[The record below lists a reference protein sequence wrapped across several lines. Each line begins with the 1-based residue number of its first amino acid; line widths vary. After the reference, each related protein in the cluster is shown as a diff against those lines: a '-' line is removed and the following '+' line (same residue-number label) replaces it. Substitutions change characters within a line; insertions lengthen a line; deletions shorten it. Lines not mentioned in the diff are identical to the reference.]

1 MRGMPQYQ
9 LPLPPRV
16 NGGDENIKTG
26 EITMKKITELLGKKI
41 LFFDGAM
48 GTMLQGSGLKAG
60 ELPELLNITSPGLI
74 TSVHKK
80 YYDAGCHIATV
91 NTFGANACKLRG
103 SGYSVEQVISA
114 AVECANAAREQSEG
128 CQEKFIAMDMGPVG
142 RLIEPMGDLSFDE
155 AYGLFSEM
163 AVCGEKA
170 GANLILIETMG
181 ATYEVKAAVLAA
193 KENTSLPV
201 FVTCA
206 FDASGKTF
214 TGADCEA
221 VAALLEGLRVDA
233 YGLNCGLGPDELY
246 PVIRQFSEI
255 SSLPLI
261 FNPNAGLPRQKDG
274 ATWFDVSP
282 EAFASSM
289 RKAAD
294 LGLSVMG
301 GCCGTTPAHIGA
313 MINLCRDV
321 PARQVSDKGITMVSS
336 YTHAVRIGKEPVIVG
351 ERINPTGKK
360 RFKEALRND
369 DISYILGEGISQQ
382 DAGAHILDVNVGIPG
397 IDEPSMLVKAVT
409 RLQAVIDLPLQI
421 DTSSVEAME
430 KAMRRYNGKPLIN
443 SVSGKE
449 ESMRAVFPLVQKY
462 GGTVVGLALDEEGIP
477 PTAEGRVAIAS
488 RIIATAA
495 EYGISRKDIVIDGLT
510 LTVSAEPESA
520 NVTLETLRRVKS
532 GLQVCTTLGV
542 SNISFGLPR
551 REVVNAAFYTCALCA
566 GLDCA
571 IINPKSE
578 AMMNSYYSYRALCGF
593 DPACADYIARY
604 SASADA
610 APAPAT
616 MSMTLKSAIIAGMSE
631 AAASAVRGR
640 LTADKPDDPM
650 EIIRNELIPALNEV
664 GDGFEK
670 GTVFLPQLLMSAE
683 AAKASFEVLKEVLA
697 GSGSDEKIGRVILA
711 TVKDDIHDIGKNIV
725 KVLLENY
732 RFEVIDL
739 GRDVPAETILD
750 NVLKYNVKAVGL
762 SALMTTTV
770 VRMEETI
777 RLLRDHVPDVKIFVG
792 GAVLTEDYA
801 MQIGADAYCR
811 DAMASVRYCQELFDN
826 R

>member
-1 MRGMPQYQ
+1 
-9 LPLPPRV
+9 
-16 NGGDENIKTG
+16 
-26 EITMKKITELLGKKI
+26 MKKITELLGKRI

-60 ELPELLNITSPGLI
+60 ELPELLNITNPALI
-74 TSVHKK
+74 TSIHKK
-80 YYDAGCHIATV
+80 YYDCGCNIATV
-91 NTFGANACKLRG
+91 NTFGANACKLKD
-103 SGYSVEQVISA
+103 SGYTPEEVITA
-114 AVECANAAREQSEG
+114 AINCAKAAREQSENTD
-128 CQEKFIAMDMGPVG
+128 EKFIAMDMGPIG
-142 RLIEPMGDLSFDE
+142 RLIEPMGDLGFDE

-163 AVCGEKA
+163 ASCGEKA
-170 GANLILIETMG
+170 GADLILIETMG

-193 KENTSLPV
+193 KENTSLPI

-246 PVIRQFSEI
+246 PVISRFSAI

-261 FNPNAGLPRQKDG
+261 FNPNAGLPKQKDG
-274 ATWFDVSP
+274 ATYFDVDP
-282 EAFASSM
+282 QAFAASM
-289 RKAAD
+289 QRAAE

-301 GCCGTTPAHIGA
+301 GCCGTTPAHMSEMIG
-313 MINLCRDV
+313 LCREL
-321 PARQVSDKGITMVSS
+321 PARQAADKRITFVSS
-336 YTHAVRIGKEPVIVG
+336 YTHAVRIGEEPLIVG

-360 RFKEALRND
+360 RFKEALKND
-369 DISYILGEGISQQ
+369 EISYILGEGIAQQ
-382 DAGAHILDVNVGIPG
+382 DAGAQILDVNVGMPG
-397 IDEPSMLVKAVT
+397 IDEPAMLVKAVT
-409 RLQAVIDLPLQI
+409 RLQGVIDLPLQI
-421 DTSSVEAME
+421 DTSNMAAME
-430 KAMRRYNGKPLIN
+430 QALRRYNGKPLIN

-449 ESMRAVFPLVQKY
+449 ESMRAVFPLVSKY
-462 GGTVVGLALDEEGIP
+462 GGTVVGLALDDSGIP
-477 PTAEGRVAIAS
+477 ATAEGRVAIA
-488 RIIATAA
+488 RKIIETAA
-495 EYGISRKDIVIDGLT
+495 EYGISRKDIIIDGLT
-510 LTVSAEPESA
+510 LTVSAEAESA
-520 NVTLETLRRVKS
+520 NVTLETLRRVKKEL
-532 GLQVCTTLGV
+532 GVCTTLGV
-542 SNISFGLPR
+542 SNISFGLPK
-551 REVVNAAFYTCALCA
+551 REIINAVFYTCALDA

-578 AMMNSYYSYRALCGF
+578 AMMNAYYSYRALCGY
-593 DPACADYIARY
+593 DAACGDYISRY
-604 SASADA
+604 SAMTETSAQK
-610 APAPAT
+610 PTET
-616 MSMTLKSAIIAGMSE
+616 MSLKSAIVAGLGDT
-631 AAASAVRGR
+631 AASIVREK
-640 LTADKPDDPM
+640 LTSGSMTDPM
-650 EIIRNELIPALNEV
+650 EIIKDELIPALNEV

-683 AAKASFEVLKEVLA
+683 AAKASFEVLKEQLA

-732 RFEVIDL
+732 RFDVLDL
-739 GRDVPAETILD
+739 GRDVPAETVLE
-750 NVLKYNVKAVGL
+750 NVRKHNIKAVGL

-777 RLLRDHVPDVKIFVG
+777 RLLRKEAPDVKIFVG

-811 DAMASVRYCQELFDN
+811 DAMASVRYCQKIFGCE
-826 R
+826 

>member
-1 MRGMPQYQ
+1 
-9 LPLPPRV
+9 
-16 NGGDENIKTG
+16 
-26 EITMKKITELLGKKI
+26 MKKITDLLGKKI

-60 ELPELLNITSPGLI
+60 DLPELLNITNPELI
-74 TSVHKK
+74 TSVHKQ
-80 YYDAGCHIATV
+80 YYDAGCNIATV
-91 NTFGANACKLRG
+91 NTFGANSCKLKD
-103 SGYSVEQVISA
+103 SGYSAQQVIDA
-114 AVECANAAREQSEG
+114 AIQCAKAARARYVDQD
-128 CQEKFIAMDMGPVG
+128 EKFIAMDIGPIG
-142 RLIEPMGDLSFDE
+142 RLIEPMGDLGFDE
-155 AYGLFSEM
+155 AYGLFAEM
-163 AVCGEKA
+163 ASCGEKA
-170 GANLILIETMG
+170 GADLILIETMG

-233 YGLNCGLGPDELY
+233 FGLNCGLGPDELY
-246 PVIRQFSEI
+246 PVISRFSGI

-261 FNPNAGLPRQKDG
+261 FNPNAGLPKQKDG
-274 ATWFDVSP
+274 VTYFDVNP
-282 EAFASSM
+282 DHFAQSM
-289 RKAAD
+289 QRAAQ

-301 GCCGTTPAHIGA
+301 GCCGTTPDHIRA
-313 MINLCRDV
+313 MIHLCKGI
-321 PARQVSDKGITMVSS
+321 PAQKAADKGITMVSS
-336 YTHAVRIGKEPVIVG
+336 YTHAVRIGKEPLIVG

-360 RFKEALRND
+360 RFKEALKND
-369 DISYILGEGISQQ
+369 EISYILGEGIAQQ
-382 DAGAHILDVNVGIPG
+382 DAGAHILDVNVGMPG

-409 RLQAVIDLPLQI
+409 KLQSVTDLPLQI
-421 DTSSVEAME
+421 DTSNIQAME
-430 KAMRRYNGKPLIN
+430 QALRRYNGKPLIN
-443 SVSGKE
+443 SVSGKD
-449 ESMRAVFPLVQKY
+449 ESMHAVFPLVRKY
-462 GGTVVGLALDEEGIP
+462 GGTVVGLTLDDSGIP
-477 PTAEGRVAIAS
+477 PTADGRVAIA
-488 RIIATAA
+488 RKIIETAA
-495 EYGISRKDIVIDGLT
+495 TYGISRKDIIIDGLT
-510 LTVSAEPESA
+510 LTVSAEPDSA

-532 GLQVCTTLGV
+532 ELGVCTTLGV

-551 REVVNAAFYTCALCA
+551 RETINSVFYTCALNA

-593 DPACADYIARY
+593 DPACGEYIARY
-604 SASADA
+604 NAVTDS
-610 APAPAT
+610 PAPKTNET
-616 MSMTLKSAIIAGMSE
+616 MSLKSAIIAGLGELS
-631 AAASAVRGR
+631 ASIVRNR
-640 LTADKPDDPM
+640 LTSGGQCDPM
-650 EIIRNELIPALNEV
+650 EIIKDELIPALNEV

-683 AAKASFEVLKEVLA
+683 AAKASFDVLKEVLA
-697 GSGSDEKIGRVILA
+697 GSGSDEKIGKVILA

-739 GRDVPAETILD
+739 GRDVPAET
-750 NVLKYNVKAVGL
+750 VLENAKKHNIKAVGL

-777 RLLRDHVPDVKIFVG
+777 RLLRKEAPDVKIFVG
-792 GAVLTEDYA
+792 GAVLTEEYA

-811 DAMASVRYCQELFDN
+811 DAMASVRYCQNVFNAE
-826 R
+826 

>member
-1 MRGMPQYQ
+1 
-9 LPLPPRV
+9 
-16 NGGDENIKTG
+16 
-26 EITMKKITELLGKKI
+26 MKKITELLGKRI

-60 ELPELLNITSPGLI
+60 ELPELLNVTHPELI
-74 TSVHKK
+74 TSIHKK
-80 YYDAGCHIATV
+80 YYDAGCNIATV
-91 NTFGANACKLRG
+91 NTFGANSYKLKD
-103 SGYSVEQVISA
+103 SGYLPEQVISA
-114 AVECANAAREQSEG
+114 AIGCAKAAREQSANSDD
-128 CQEKFIAMDMGPVG
+128 KFIAMDMGPIG

-155 AYGLFSEM
+155 AYGLFAEM
-163 AVCGEKA
+163 AACGEKA
-170 GANLILIETMG
+170 GADLILIETMG

-201 FVTCA
+201 FVTFA

-221 VAALLEGLRVDA
+221 VAAMLEGLRVDA

-246 PVIRQFSEI
+246 PVISQFSEI

-261 FNPNAGLPRQKDG
+261 FNPNAGLPKQKDG
-274 ATWFDVSP
+274 VTYFDVDP
-282 EAFASSM
+282 EAFAASM
-289 RKAAD
+289 QKAAG

-301 GCCGTTPAHIGA
+301 GCCGTTPEHMSA
-313 MINLCRDV
+313 MIRLCRDI
-321 PARQVSDKGITMVSS
+321 PARRPADKGITMVSS
-336 YTHAVRIGKEPVIVG
+336 YTHAVRIGQEPLIVG

-369 DISYILGEGISQQ
+369 EISYILGEGIAQQ
-382 DAGAHILDVNVGIPG
+382 DAGAQILDVNVGMPG
-397 IDEPSMLVKAVT
+397 IDEPAMLVKAVT

-421 DTSSVEAME
+421 DTSNTEAME
-430 KAMRRYNGKPLIN
+430 QALRRYNGKPLIN

-449 ESMRAVFPLVQKY
+449 ESMRAVFSLVSKY
-462 GGTVVGLALDEEGIP
+462 GGTVVGLALDDSGIP
-477 PTAEGRVAIAS
+477 STSEGRVAIA
-488 RIIATAA
+488 RKIIETAA
-495 EYGISRKDIVIDGLT
+495 EYGISRKDIIIDGLT

-520 NVTLETLRRVKS
+520 NVTLETLRRVKKEL
-532 GLQVCTTLGV
+532 GVCTTLGV
-542 SNISFGLPR
+542 SNISFGLPK
-551 REVVNAAFYTCALCA
+551 REIINAVFYTCALNA

-578 AMMNSYYSYRALCGF
+578 AMMNAYYSYRALCGF
-593 DPACADYIARY
+593 DTACGQYIARY
-604 SASADA
+604 SV
-610 APAPAT
+610 
-616 MSMTLKSAIIAGMSE
+616 MTE
-631 AAASAVRGR
+631 AAAPKTAETISLKAAIVSGLSDVSASIVRDK
-640 LTADKPDDPM
+640 LTSGDIADPM
-650 EIIRNELIPALNEV
+650 EIIKDELIPALNEV

-683 AAKASFEVLKEVLA
+683 AAKASFEVLKELLA
-697 GSGSDEKIGRVILA
+697 GSGSNEKIGRVILA

-732 RFEVIDL
+732 RFEVLDL
-739 GRDVPAETILD
+739 GRDVPAETVLE
-750 NVLKYNVKAVGL
+750 NVQKYNIKAVGL

-777 RLLRDHVPDVKIFVG
+777 RLLRKEVPHVKIFVG

-811 DAMASVRYCQELFDN
+811 DAMASVRYCQKIFGAE
-826 R
+826 

>member
-1 MRGMPQYQ
+1 
-9 LPLPPRV
+9 
-16 NGGDENIKTG
+16 
-26 EITMKKITELLGKKI
+26 MKKITELLGKRI

-60 ELPELLNITSPGLI
+60 ELPELLNVTHPELI
-74 TSVHKK
+74 TSIHKK
-80 YYDAGCHIATV
+80 YYDAGCNIATV
-91 NTFGANACKLRG
+91 NTFGANSYKLKD
-103 SGYSVEQVISA
+103 SGYLPEQVISA
-114 AVECANAAREQSEG
+114 AIGCAKAAREQSANSDD
-128 CQEKFIAMDMGPVG
+128 KFIAMDMGPIG

-155 AYGLFSEM
+155 AYGLFAEM
-163 AVCGEKA
+163 AACGEKA
-170 GANLILIETMG
+170 GADLILIETMG

-201 FVTCA
+201 FVTFA

-221 VAALLEGLRVDA
+221 VAAMLEGLRVDA

-246 PVIRQFSEI
+246 PVISQFSEI

-261 FNPNAGLPRQKDG
+261 FNPNAGLPKQKDG
-274 ATWFDVSP
+274 VTYFDVDP
-282 EAFASSM
+282 EAFAASM
-289 RKAAD
+289 QKAAG

-301 GCCGTTPAHIGA
+301 GCCGTTPEHMSA
-313 MINLCRDV
+313 MIRLCRDI
-321 PARQVSDKGITMVSS
+321 PARRPADKGITMVSS
-336 YTHAVRIGKEPVIVG
+336 YTHAVRIGQEPLIVG

-369 DISYILGEGISQQ
+369 EISYILGEGIAQQ
-382 DAGAHILDVNVGIPG
+382 DAGAQILDVNVGMPG
-397 IDEPSMLVKAVT
+397 IDEPAMLVKAVT

-421 DTSSVEAME
+421 DTSNTEAME
-430 KAMRRYNGKPLIN
+430 QALRRYNGKPLIN

-449 ESMRAVFPLVQKY
+449 ESMRAVFPLVSKY
-462 GGTVVGLALDEEGIP
+462 GGTVVGLALDDSGIP
-477 PTAEGRVAIAS
+477 STAEGRVAIA
-488 RIIATAA
+488 RKIIETAA
-495 EYGISRKDIVIDGLT
+495 EYGISRKDIIIDGLT

-520 NVTLETLRRVKS
+520 NVTLETLRKVKKEL
-532 GLQVCTTLGV
+532 GVCTTLGV
-542 SNISFGLPR
+542 SNISFGLPK
-551 REVVNAAFYTCALCA
+551 REIINSVFYTCALNA

-578 AMMNSYYSYRALCGF
+578 AMMNAYYSYRALCGF
-593 DPACADYIARY
+593 DTACGQYIARY
-604 SASADA
+604 SV
-610 APAPAT
+610 
-616 MSMTLKSAIIAGMSE
+616 MTE
-631 AAASAVRGR
+631 AAAPKTAETISLKAAIISGLSDVSASIVRDK
-640 LTADKPDDPM
+640 LTSGNIADPM
-650 EIIRNELIPALNEV
+650 EIIKDELIPALNEV

-683 AAKASFEVLKEVLA
+683 AAKASFEVLKELLA
-697 GSGSDEKIGRVILA
+697 GSGSNEKIGRVILA

-732 RFEVIDL
+732 RFEVLDL
-739 GRDVPAETILD
+739 GRDVPAETVLE
-750 NVLKYNVKAVGL
+750 NVQKYNIKAVGL

-777 RLLRDHVPDVKIFVG
+777 RLLRKEVPDVKIFVG

-811 DAMASVRYCQELFDN
+811 DAMASVRYCQKIFGAE
-826 R
+826 

>member
-1 MRGMPQYQ
+1 MK
-9 LPLPPRV
+9 
-16 NGGDENIKTG
+16 NITD
-26 EITMKKITELLGKKI
+26 LLGKQM

-48 GTMLQGSGLKAG
+48 GTMLQVSGLKPG
-60 ELPELLNITSPGLI
+60 ELPELLNLSHPDLI
-74 TSVHKK
+74 TSIHKA
-80 YYDAGCHIATV
+80 YYDCGCHIATV
-91 NTFGANACKLRG
+91 NTFGANACKLRET
-103 SGYSVEQVISA
+103 GYSPEQVISA
-114 AVECANAAREQSEG
+114 AVSCAKAARSLSDNPD
-128 CQEKFIAMDMGPVG
+128 EKFVAMDMGPIG

-155 AYGLFSEM
+155 AYALFAEM
-163 AVCGEKA
+163 AVCGERA
-170 GANLILIETMG
+170 GADLILIETMG

-206 FDASGKTF
+206 FDSSGKTF

-246 PVIRQFSEI
+246 PVIRRFSEI

-261 FNPNAGLPRQKDG
+261 FNPNAGLPKQKDG
-274 ATWFDVSP
+274 ATYFDVDPAS
-282 EAFASSM
+282 FASSM
-289 RKAAD
+289 RKAAA

-301 GCCGTTPAHIGA
+301 GCCGTTPLHIRE
-313 MINLCRDV
+313 MITACREF
-321 PARQVSDKGITMVSS
+321 PAQMVCDKGITLVSS
-336 YTHAVRIGKEPVIVG
+336 YTHAVRIGETPLIVG

-360 RFKEALRND
+360 RFKEALKND
-369 DISYILGEGISQQ
+369 EISYILGEGIAQQ
-382 DAGAHILDVNVGIPG
+382 DAGAQLLDVNVGMPG
-397 IDEPSMLVKAVT
+397 IDEPAMLVKAVT

-421 DTSSVEAME
+421 DTSHVDAME
-430 KAMRRYNGKPLIN
+430 QALRRYNGKPLIN

-449 ESMRAVFPLVQKY
+449 ESMRAVFPLVRKY
-462 GGTVVGLALDEEGIP
+462 GGTVVGLALDDSGIP
-477 PTAEGRVAIAS
+477 ATAEGRVAIAR
-488 RIIATAA
+488 RIIDTAA
-495 EYGISRKDIVIDGLT
+495 EYGIPRKDVVIDGLT

-520 NVTLETLRRVKS
+520 NVTLETLRRVKKEL
-532 GLQVCTTLGV
+532 GVCTTLGV
-542 SNISFGLPR
+542 SNISFGLPK
-551 REVVNAAFYTCALCA
+551 REIINSVFFTCALSA

-578 AMMNSYYSYRALCGF
+578 AMMNAYYSYRALCGC
-593 DPACADYIARY
+593 DAGCGDYIARY
-604 SASADA
+604 SAAPETSAPKLA
-610 APAPAT
+610 EA
-616 MSMTLKSAIIAGMSE
+616 MSLKAAIIAGLNDV
-631 AAASAVRGR
+631 AASLVREK
-640 LTADKPDDPM
+640 LTSGGVTDPM
-650 EIIRNELIPALNEV
+650 ELIRDELIPALNEV

-725 KVLLENY
+725 RVLLENY
-732 RFEVIDL
+732 RFDVIDL
-739 GRDVPAETILD
+739 GRDVPAETVLD
-750 NVLKYNVKAVGL
+750 AVKKYDIKAVGL

-777 RLLRDHVPDVKIFVG
+777 RLLRREAPGVKIFVG

-811 DAMASVRYCQELFDN
+811 DAMASVRYCQTIFGCE
-826 R
+826 

>member
-1 MRGMPQYQ
+1 
-9 LPLPPRV
+9 
-16 NGGDENIKTG
+16 
-26 EITMKKITELLGKKI
+26 MKKITELLGKRI

-60 ELPELLNITSPGLI
+60 ELPELLNITNPALI
-74 TSVHKK
+74 TSIHKK
-80 YYDAGCHIATV
+80 YYDCGCNIATV
-91 NTFGANACKLRG
+91 NTFGANACKLKD
-103 SGYSVEQVISA
+103 SGYTPEEVITA
-114 AVECANAAREQSEG
+114 AINCAKAAREQSENTD
-128 CQEKFIAMDMGPVG
+128 EKFIAMDMGPIG
-142 RLIEPMGDLSFDE
+142 RLIEPMGDLGFDE

-163 AVCGEKA
+163 ASCGEKA
-170 GANLILIETMG
+170 GADLILIETMG

-193 KENTSLPV
+193 KENTSLPI

-246 PVIRQFSEI
+246 PVISRFSAI

-261 FNPNAGLPRQKDG
+261 FNPNAGLPKQKDG
-274 ATWFDVSP
+274 ATYFDVDP
-282 EAFASSM
+282 QAFAASM
-289 RKAAD
+289 QRAAE

-301 GCCGTTPAHIGA
+301 GCCGTTPAHMSE
-313 MINLCRDV
+313 MIRLCREL
-321 PARQVSDKGITMVSS
+321 PARQAADKGITFVSS
-336 YTHAVRIGKEPVIVG
+336 YTHAVRIGEEPLIVG

-360 RFKEALRND
+360 RFKEALKND
-369 DISYILGEGISQQ
+369 EISYILGEGIAQQ
-382 DAGAHILDVNVGIPG
+382 DAGAQILDVNVGMPG
-397 IDEPSMLVKAVT
+397 IDEPAMLVKAVT
-409 RLQAVIDLPLQI
+409 RLQGVIDLPLQI
-421 DTSSVEAME
+421 DTSNMAAME
-430 KAMRRYNGKPLIN
+430 QALRRYNGKPLIN

-449 ESMRAVFPLVQKY
+449 ESMRAVFPLVSKY
-462 GGTVVGLALDEEGIP
+462 GGTVVGLALDDSGIP
-477 PTAEGRVAIAS
+477 ATAEGRVAIA
-488 RIIATAA
+488 RKIIETAA
-495 EYGISRKDIVIDGLT
+495 EYGISRKDIIIDGLT
-510 LTVSAEPESA
+510 LTVSAEAESA
-520 NVTLETLRRVKS
+520 NVTLETLRRVKKEL
-532 GLQVCTTLGV
+532 GVCTTLGV
-542 SNISFGLPR
+542 SNISFGLPK
-551 REVVNAAFYTCALCA
+551 REIINAVFYTCALDA

-578 AMMNSYYSYRALCGF
+578 AMMNAYYSYRALCGY
-593 DPACADYIARY
+593 DAACGDYISRY
-604 SASADA
+604 SAMTDTSAQK
-610 APAPAT
+610 PTET
-616 MSMTLKSAIIAGMSE
+616 MSLKSAIVAGLGDT
-631 AAASAVRGR
+631 AASIVREK
-640 LTADKPDDPM
+640 LTSGSMTDPM
-650 EIIRNELIPALNEV
+650 EIIKDELIPALNEV

-683 AAKASFEVLKEVLA
+683 AAKASFEVLKEQLA

-732 RFEVIDL
+732 RFDVLDL
-739 GRDVPAETILD
+739 GRDVPAETVLE
-750 NVLKYNVKAVGL
+750 NVRKHNIKAVGL

-777 RLLRDHVPDVKIFVG
+777 RLLRKEAPDVKIFVG

-811 DAMASVRYCQELFDN
+811 DAMASVRYCQKIFGCE
-826 R
+826 

>member
-1 MRGMPQYQ
+1 
-9 LPLPPRV
+9 
-16 NGGDENIKTG
+16 
-26 EITMKKITELLGKKI
+26 MKKITELLGKRI

-60 ELPELLNITSPGLI
+60 ELPELLNVTHPELI
-74 TSVHKK
+74 TSIHKK
-80 YYDAGCHIATV
+80 YYDAGCNIATV
-91 NTFGANACKLRG
+91 NTFGANSYKLKD
-103 SGYSVEQVISA
+103 SGYLPEQVISA
-114 AVECANAAREQSEG
+114 AIGCAKAAREQSANSDD
-128 CQEKFIAMDMGPVG
+128 KFIAMDMGPIG

-155 AYGLFSEM
+155 AYGLFAEM
-163 AVCGEKA
+163 AACGEKA
-170 GANLILIETMG
+170 GADLILIETMG

-201 FVTCA
+201 FVTFA

-221 VAALLEGLRVDA
+221 VAAMLEGLRVDA

-246 PVIRQFSEI
+246 PVISQFSEI

-261 FNPNAGLPRQKDG
+261 FNPNAGLPKQKDG
-274 ATWFDVSP
+274 VTYFDVDP
-282 EAFASSM
+282 EAFAASM
-289 RKAAD
+289 QKAAG

-301 GCCGTTPAHIGA
+301 GCCGTTPEHMSA
-313 MINLCRDV
+313 MIRLCRDI
-321 PARQVSDKGITMVSS
+321 PARRPADKGITMVSS
-336 YTHAVRIGKEPVIVG
+336 YTHAVRIGQEPLIVG

-369 DISYILGEGISQQ
+369 EISYILGEGIAQQ
-382 DAGAHILDVNVGIPG
+382 DAGAQILDVNVGMPG
-397 IDEPSMLVKAVT
+397 IDEPAMLVKAVT

-421 DTSSVEAME
+421 DTSNTEAME
-430 KAMRRYNGKPLIN
+430 QALRRYNGKPLIN

-449 ESMRAVFPLVQKY
+449 ESMRAVFPLVSKY
-462 GGTVVGLALDEEGIP
+462 GGTVVGLALDDSGIP
-477 PTAEGRVAIAS
+477 PTSEGRVAIA
-488 RIIATAA
+488 RKIIETAA
-495 EYGISRKDIVIDGLT
+495 EYGISRKDIIIDGLT

-520 NVTLETLRRVKS
+520 NVTLETLRRVKKEL
-532 GLQVCTTLGV
+532 GVCTTLGV
-542 SNISFGLPR
+542 SNISFGLPK
-551 REVVNAAFYTCALCA
+551 REIINAVFYTCALNA

-578 AMMNSYYSYRALCGF
+578 AMMNAYYSYRALCGF
-593 DPACADYIARY
+593 DTACGQYIARY
-604 SASADA
+604 SV
-610 APAPAT
+610 
-616 MSMTLKSAIIAGMSE
+616 MTE
-631 AAASAVRGR
+631 AAAPKTAETISLKAAIVSGLSDVSASIVRDK
-640 LTADKPDDPM
+640 LTSGDIADPM
-650 EIIRNELIPALNEV
+650 EIIKDELIPALNEV

-683 AAKASFEVLKEVLA
+683 AAKASFEVLKELLA
-697 GSGSDEKIGRVILA
+697 GSGSNEKIGRVILA

-732 RFEVIDL
+732 RFEVLDL
-739 GRDVPAETILD
+739 GRDVPAETVLE
-750 NVLKYNVKAVGL
+750 NVQKYNIKAVGL

-777 RLLRDHVPDVKIFVG
+777 RLLRKEVPHVKIFVG

-811 DAMASVRYCQELFDN
+811 DAMASVRYCQKIFGAE
-826 R
+826 

>member
-1 MRGMPQYQ
+1 MK
-9 LPLPPRV
+9 
-16 NGGDENIKTG
+16 NITD
-26 EITMKKITELLGKKI
+26 LLGKQM

-48 GTMLQGSGLKAG
+48 GTMLQVSGLKPG
-60 ELPELLNITSPGLI
+60 ELPELLNLSHPDLI
-74 TSVHKK
+74 TSIHKA
-80 YYDAGCHIATV
+80 YYDCGCHITTV
-91 NTFGANACKLRG
+91 NTFGANACKLRET
-103 SGYSVEQVISA
+103 GYSPEQVISA
-114 AVECANAAREQSEG
+114 AVSCAKAARSLSDNPD
-128 CQEKFIAMDMGPVG
+128 EKFVAMDMGPIG

-155 AYGLFSEM
+155 AYALFAEM
-163 AVCGEKA
+163 AVCGERA
-170 GANLILIETMG
+170 GADLILIETMG

-246 PVIRQFSEI
+246 PVIRRFSEI

-261 FNPNAGLPRQKDG
+261 FNPNAGLPKQKDG
-274 ATWFDVSP
+274 ATYFDVDPAS
-282 EAFASSM
+282 FASSM
-289 RKAAD
+289 RKAAA

-301 GCCGTTPAHIGA
+301 GCCGTTPLHIRE
-313 MINLCRDV
+313 MITACREF
-321 PARQVSDKGITMVSS
+321 PAQTVCDKGITLVSS
-336 YTHAVRIGKEPVIVG
+336 YTHAVRIGETPLIVG

-360 RFKEALRND
+360 RFKEALKND
-369 DISYILGEGISQQ
+369 EISYILGEGIAQQ
-382 DAGAHILDVNVGIPG
+382 DAGAQLLDVNVGMPG
-397 IDEPSMLVKAVT
+397 IDEPAMLVKAVT

-421 DTSSVEAME
+421 DTSHVDAME
-430 KAMRRYNGKPLIN
+430 QALRRYNGKPLIN

-449 ESMRAVFPLVQKY
+449 ESMRAVFPLVRKY
-462 GGTVVGLALDEEGIP
+462 GGTVVGLALDDSGIP
-477 PTAEGRVAIAS
+477 ATAEGRVAIAR
-488 RIIATAA
+488 RIIDTAA
-495 EYGISRKDIVIDGLT
+495 EYGIPRKDVVIDGLT

-520 NVTLETLRRVKS
+520 NVTLETLRRVKKEL
-532 GLQVCTTLGV
+532 GVCTTLGV
-542 SNISFGLPR
+542 SNISFGLPK
-551 REVVNAAFYTCALCA
+551 REIINSVFFTCALSA

-578 AMMNSYYSYRALCGF
+578 AMMNAYYSYRALCGC
-593 DPACADYIARY
+593 DAGCGDYIARY
-604 SASADA
+604 SAAPETSAPK
-610 APAPAT
+610 PAEA
-616 MSMTLKSAIIAGMSE
+616 MSLKAAIIAGLNDV
-631 AAASAVRGR
+631 AASLVREK
-640 LTADKPDDPM
+640 LTSGGVTDPM
-650 EIIRNELIPALNEV
+650 ELIRDELIPALNEV

-725 KVLLENY
+725 RVLLENY
-732 RFEVIDL
+732 RFDVIDL
-739 GRDVPAETILD
+739 GRDVPAETVLD
-750 NVLKYNVKAVGL
+750 AVKKYDIKAVGL

-777 RLLRDHVPDVKIFVG
+777 RLLRREAPGVKIFVG

-811 DAMASVRYCQELFDN
+811 DAMASVRYCQTIFGCE
-826 R
+826 

>member
-1 MRGMPQYQ
+1 
-9 LPLPPRV
+9 
-16 NGGDENIKTG
+16 
-26 EITMKKITELLGKKI
+26 MKKITELLGKRI

-60 ELPELLNITSPGLI
+60 ELPELLNVTHPELI
-74 TSVHKK
+74 TSIHKK
-80 YYDAGCHIATV
+80 YYDAGCNIATV
-91 NTFGANACKLRG
+91 NTFGANSYKLKD
-103 SGYSVEQVISA
+103 SGYLPEQVISA
-114 AVECANAAREQSEG
+114 AIGCAKAAREQSANSDD
-128 CQEKFIAMDMGPVG
+128 KFIAMDMGPIG

-155 AYGLFSEM
+155 AYGLFAEM
-163 AVCGEKA
+163 AACGEKA
-170 GANLILIETMG
+170 GADLILIETMG

-201 FVTCA
+201 FVTFA

-221 VAALLEGLRVDA
+221 VAAMLEGLRVDA

-246 PVIRQFSEI
+246 PVISQFSEI

-261 FNPNAGLPRQKDG
+261 FNPNAGLPKQKDG
-274 ATWFDVSP
+274 VTYFDVDP
-282 EAFASSM
+282 EAFAASM
-289 RKAAD
+289 QKAAG

-301 GCCGTTPAHIGA
+301 GCCGTTPEHMSA
-313 MINLCRDV
+313 MIRLCRDI
-321 PARQVSDKGITMVSS
+321 PARRPADKGITMVSS
-336 YTHAVRIGKEPVIVG
+336 YTHAVRIGQEPLIVG

-369 DISYILGEGISQQ
+369 EISYILGEGIAQQ
-382 DAGAHILDVNVGIPG
+382 DAGAQILDVNVGMPG
-397 IDEPSMLVKAVT
+397 IDEPAMLVKAVT

-421 DTSSVEAME
+421 DTSNTEAME
-430 KAMRRYNGKPLIN
+430 QALRRYNGKPLIN

-449 ESMRAVFPLVQKY
+449 ESMRAVFPLVSKY
-462 GGTVVGLALDEEGIP
+462 GGTVVGLALDDSGIP
-477 PTAEGRVAIAS
+477 STSEGRVAIA
-488 RIIATAA
+488 RKIIETAA
-495 EYGISRKDIVIDGLT
+495 EYGISRKDIIIDGLT

-520 NVTLETLRRVKS
+520 NVTLETLRRVKKEL
-532 GLQVCTTLGV
+532 GVCTTLGV
-542 SNISFGLPR
+542 SNISFGLPK
-551 REVVNAAFYTCALCA
+551 REIINAVFYTCALNA

-578 AMMNSYYSYRALCGF
+578 AMMNAYYSYRALCGF
-593 DPACADYIARY
+593 DTACGQYIARY
-604 SASADA
+604 NV
-610 APAPAT
+610 
-616 MSMTLKSAIIAGMSE
+616 MTE
-631 AAASAVRGR
+631 AAAPKTAETISLKAAIVSGLSDVSASIVRDK
-640 LTADKPDDPM
+640 LTSGDIADPM
-650 EIIRNELIPALNEV
+650 EIIKDELIPALNEV

-683 AAKASFEVLKEVLA
+683 AAKASFEVLKELLA
-697 GSGSDEKIGRVILA
+697 GSGSNEKIGRVILA

-732 RFEVIDL
+732 RFEVLDL
-739 GRDVPAETILD
+739 GRDVPAETVLE
-750 NVLKYNVKAVGL
+750 NVQKYNIKAVGL

-777 RLLRDHVPDVKIFVG
+777 RLLRKEVPHVKIFVG

-811 DAMASVRYCQELFDN
+811 DAMASVRYCQKIFGAE
-826 R
+826 

>member
-1 MRGMPQYQ
+1 
-9 LPLPPRV
+9 
-16 NGGDENIKTG
+16 
-26 EITMKKITELLGKKI
+26 MKKITELLGKRI

-60 ELPELLNITSPGLI
+60 ELPELLNVTHPELI
-74 TSVHKK
+74 TSIHKK
-80 YYDAGCHIATV
+80 YYDAGCNIATV
-91 NTFGANACKLRG
+91 NTFGANSYKLKD
-103 SGYSVEQVISA
+103 SGYFPEQVISA
-114 AVECANAAREQSEG
+114 AIGCAKAAREQSANSDD
-128 CQEKFIAMDMGPVG
+128 KFIAMDMGPIG

-155 AYGLFSEM
+155 AYGLFAEM
-163 AVCGEKA
+163 AACGEKA
-170 GANLILIETMG
+170 GADLILIETMG

-201 FVTCA
+201 FVTFA

-221 VAALLEGLRVDA
+221 VAAMLEGLRVDA

-246 PVIRQFSEI
+246 PVISQFSEI

-261 FNPNAGLPRQKDG
+261 FNPNAGLPKQKDG
-274 ATWFDVSP
+274 VTYFDVDP
-282 EAFASSM
+282 EAFAASM
-289 RKAAD
+289 QKAAG

-301 GCCGTTPAHIGA
+301 GCCGTTPEHMSA
-313 MINLCRDV
+313 MIRLCRDI
-321 PARQVSDKGITMVSS
+321 PARRPADKGITMVSS
-336 YTHAVRIGKEPVIVG
+336 YTHAVRIGQEPLIVG

-369 DISYILGEGISQQ
+369 EISYILGEGIAQQ
-382 DAGAHILDVNVGIPG
+382 DAGAQILDVNVGMPG
-397 IDEPSMLVKAVT
+397 IDEPAMLVKAVT

-421 DTSSVEAME
+421 DTSNTEAME
-430 KAMRRYNGKPLIN
+430 QALRRYNGKPLIN

-449 ESMRAVFPLVQKY
+449 ESMRAVFPLVSKY
-462 GGTVVGLALDEEGIP
+462 GGTVVGLALDDSGIP
-477 PTAEGRVAIAS
+477 STAEGRVAIA
-488 RIIATAA
+488 RKIIETAA
-495 EYGISRKDIVIDGLT
+495 EYGISRKDIIIDGLT

-520 NVTLETLRRVKS
+520 NVTLETLRKVKKEL
-532 GLQVCTTLGV
+532 GVCTTLGV
-542 SNISFGLPR
+542 SNISFGLPK
-551 REVVNAAFYTCALCA
+551 REIINSVFYTCALNA

-578 AMMNSYYSYRALCGF
+578 AMMNAYYSYRALCGF
-593 DPACADYIARY
+593 DTACGQYIARY
-604 SASADA
+604 SV
-610 APAPAT
+610 
-616 MSMTLKSAIIAGMSE
+616 MTE
-631 AAASAVRGR
+631 AAAPKTAETISLKAAIVSGLSDVSASIVRDK
-640 LTADKPDDPM
+640 LTSGDIADPM
-650 EIIRNELIPALNEV
+650 EIIKDELIPALNEV

-683 AAKASFEVLKEVLA
+683 AAKASFEVLKELLA
-697 GSGSDEKIGRVILA
+697 GSGSNEKIGRVILA

-732 RFEVIDL
+732 RFEVLDL
-739 GRDVPAETILD
+739 GRDVPAETVLE
-750 NVLKYNVKAVGL
+750 NVQKYNIKAVGL

-777 RLLRDHVPDVKIFVG
+777 RLLRKEVPDVKIFVG

-811 DAMASVRYCQELFDN
+811 DAMASVRYCQKIFGAE
-826 R
+826 